1 MQLTRGRTKGAA
13 LSTDK
18 RSVRTR
24 HALRTALAEEID
36 ATGDLSQVT
45 VTAVTE
51 RAGVTRRT
59 FYSHYR
65 DIPDLV
71 LQTEDETLEGLRAP
85 LAKLTEV
92 HLDDLRKAVEK
103 HEPCPGSEA
112 LLAYVKRR
120 GDYLRPLLGD
130 GGDPAFA
137 EHLKLMARGVV
148 LDRALDGLDLRAI
161 GPFFDYYLTYAISA
175 EVGVL
180 VRWLD
185 GGMRES
191 VRDMARIMTALMF
204 VRPGDLYDNPIDLD
218 IPNFVL
224 DVMFPEEDGND

>member
-1 MQLTRGRTKGAA
+1 MQLTRGRTEGAA

-112 LLAYVKRR
+112 LLAYIKRR
-120 GDYLRPLLGD
+120 GDYLRVMEAHRDDQRLLKRAPG
-130 GGDPAFA
+130 PASPPP
-137 EHLKLMARGVV
+137 RSPTSV
-148 LDRALDGLDLRAI
+148 LELG
-161 GPFFDYYLTYAISA
+161 T
-175 EVGVL
+175 
-180 VRWLD
+180 
-185 GGMRES
+185 
-191 VRDMARIMTALMF
+191 
-204 VRPGDLYDNPIDLD
+204 
-218 IPNFVL
+218 
-224 DVMFPEEDGND
+224 